1 MSDQLDVDALE
12 TLIKAVQKYKEE
24 LEVNK
29 KILVNAADVCDQA
42 MGSDDIAKKH
52 ISKLNEALEELDK
65 TVELTQEVAEALIKD
80 RNMAVSVYED

>member
-1 MSDQLDVDALE
+1 MSDQLEVDALE
-12 TLIKAVQKYKEE
+12 TLINAVRKYKEE

-52 ISKLNEALEELDK
+52 ISRLNEALVELDK

-80 RNMAVSVYED
+80 KNMAVSVYED

>member
-52 ISKLNEALEELDK
+52 TSKLNEALEELDK